1 MGTADKPRSDRIQ
14 KNDQSPL
21 TTMHTIWIA
30 YGSNQQNPV
39 AQLNRARRTLAAQ
52 LTETGASRLYRTPPW
67 GCDTAQPDYLNAVV
81 RYRTALEPLPL
92 LDLLQAIEHQQGRER
107 PYKNAPRTLD
117 LDLLRYDDQHLDHPR
132 LTLPHPGIHER
143 AFVLRPLA
151 DLDPELPLG
160 EHTVREYLARCD
172 STGIEPVTHPDWHPT
187 PNPGD
192 NHAP

>member
-14 KNDQSPL
+14 KNNQSPL

-67 GCDTAQPDYLNAVV
+67 GYTDQPDFIN
-81 RYRTALEPLPL
+81 
-92 LDLLQAIEHQQGRER
+92 AIEHQQGRER

-117 LDLLRYDDQHLDHPR
+117 LDLLRYDDLHLDHPR
-132 LTLPHPGIHER
+132 LTLPHPGIRER